1 MARIRRQTES
11 NSGKVTILLIV
22 TTLVVVMSIQI
33 ANLYEKSRDYQEK
46 QTELVRALDEATE
59 ARERLEEYEEYTKT
73 VDYIEDMAKSK
84 LGLVHENEILFK
96 EKK

>member
-46 QTELVRALDEATE
+46 QTELARALDEATE

-84 LGLVHENEILFK
+84 LGLVHENEIVFK
-96 EKK
+96 EEK

>member
-11 NSGKVTILLIV
+11 NSGKVIILLIV

-84 LGLVHENEILFK
+84 LGLVHENEIVFK
-96 EKK
+96 EEK